1 MPPQQSDFLNK
12 INDYILLNK
21 NPFDTT
27 IIRVFVFIFF
37 FVFASCTNN
46 KKEIINQLD
55 HLQEVLTTET
65 AEDIKILYTD
75 SGFLKAVLT
84 SPKAV
89 SKRGNENPYTE
100 MPNGLKSVFF
110 NQNKQVES
118 TVSSEYGISYEK
130 EQKVILRRNVDVVN
144 IKNEK
149 LNTEELIWD
158 QKTKKIYTD
167 KFVKITT
174 PTEILTGY
182 GLIADE
188 DFSNW
193 VIKKASGEF
202 NLE

>member
-1 MPPQQSDFLNK
+1 MPQPPLDSLNK
-12 INDYILLNK
+12 INHNTLLDK
-21 NPFDTT
+21 NPFDNTFS
-27 IIRVFVFIFF
+27 RVFVFLICIFLI
-37 FVFASCTNN
+37 SCTED
-46 KKEIINQLD
+46 KKEISSEMD
-55 HLQEVLTTET
+55 KLQEILTTET

-89 SKRGNENPYTE
+89 SKRGNDNPYTE
-100 MPNGLKSVFF
+100 MPEGLHTDFYNGD
-110 NQNKQVES
+110 KQIES
-118 TVSSEYGISYEK
+118 SVSSEYGISYEK
-130 EQKVILRRNVDVVN
+130 EQKIILRKNVDVVN
-144 IKNEK
+144 VQNER

-158 QKTKKIYTD
+158 QKTKKIYSD